1 MKCERIPLACWIG
14 DITDG
19 YVDIPWPEVHNQAG
33 SAVIN
38 WLNQQDPTQCQIIM
52 DKEQDGS
59 VRSLWAEF
67 YNENLRL
74 EYALRFGQ

>member
-1 MKCERIPLACWIG
+1 LALWIG

-19 YVDIPWPEVHNQAG
+19 YVDRPWPEVHNQAG

-38 WLNQQDPTQCQIIM
+38 WLNQQDPTKCQIIM

>member
-1 MKCERIPLACWIG
+1 LARWIG
-14 DITDG
+14 DVTDS

-33 SAVIN
+33 STAIN
-38 WLNQQDPTQCQIIM
+38 WLNQQDPTECQIIM

-74 EYALRFGQ
+74 EYALRFGH